1 MEMVLV
7 KTKTAIIFFFL
18 LFSLTMAYTIIL
30 TKDIDDTLK
39 NISMSSIVYDRHG
52 QLIGN
57 LFDHRKTWVS
67 LDKIHPHLQKAVVAI
82 EDARFYNHF
91 GIDLKGIARAAVR
104 NLIPGG
110 PMEGGSTIT
119 QQLAKIALLS
129 SERTLIRKFKDITCA
144 LGIEQSFTKNQI
156 LELYLNSIYLAHG
169 NLGVEAAAQ
178 YYFGKSAATLTLDQA
193 ALIAG
198 LIRSP
203 ENYSPFKDPEL
214 AVARR
219 NLVLKKMYEQGYIT
233 AAEYKKASAKPLNV
247 TKREKTSIAGA
258 YFLDYVKESL
268 IAEHGFTEEE
278 LRLGG
283 FRIYTT
289 LDITAQKAA
298 EEVTTKLPGFTRKDS
313 PQIALLTLDPRTGE
327 ILAMVGGRNYTD
339 TQLNRSVKSYRQ
351 PGSAIKPFVYAAA
364 LDGGFTAASLL
375 EDKPLVITLANGVE
389 WRPENNDHDYRG
401 KITLRRALSES
412 VNTVAVQLV
421 QTLGVENVAAKIE
434 AMGINSLVK
443 SGSNNDLNLAPLAL
457 GGLTKGVTPLE
468 LTAAYSAFANGGKYS
483 KPYAVQKIVD
493 NKGKTIKQFHPVQKE
508 TLSPQT
514 AYIIT
519 MLLQDAVEKGTGQQA
534 KLPDRPVAGKTGT
547 TSNYTNAWFIGYTPD
562 LITTVWLGND
572 RQEEPM
578 VYQKG
583 RIGSATASAL
593 WKQYMAKVTKN
604 RPVLDFIQPP
614 GIVWAN
620 VDPETGRTVSG
631 WFTRNSYKEVFT
643 EDNVPRGPIQKIW
656 HWLFSPP
663 KKEEKEEEATFPGET
678 GTTGD
683 SSVIS
688 GKSKV
693 RKY

>member
-1 MEMVLV
+1 MKIKIAM
-7 KTKTAIIFFFL
+7 IFFIL
-18 LFSLTMAYTIIL
+18 LFGLTMAYTIIL

-67 LDKIHPHLQKAVVAI
+67 IDKIHPHLQKAVVAI
-82 EDARFYNHF
+82 EDTRFYNHF
-91 GIDLKGIARAAVR
+91 GIDLKGIARAVVR

-110 PMEGGSTIT
+110 PIEGGSTIT

-169 NLGVEAAAQ
+169 NMGVEAAAQ
-178 YYFGKSAATLTLDQA
+178 YYFAKSAATLTLDQA

-203 ENYSPFKDPEL
+203 ENYSPFKHPDL

-233 AAEYKKASAKPLNV
+233 AVEYKNASAKPLNV
-247 TKREKTSIAGA
+247 TKREKASIAGA

-268 IAEHGFTEEE
+268 IAEYGFSEEE

-298 EEVTTKLPGFTRKDS
+298 EEAAIKLPGFTVKDL
-313 PQIALLTLDPRTGE
+313 PQVALLTLDPRTGE
-327 ILAMVGGRNYTD
+327 ILAMMGGRNYTD

-364 LDGGFTAASLL
+364 LDGGFTAASIL
-375 EDKPLVITLANGVE
+375 EDKPLVITLADGAE
-389 WRPENNDHDYRG
+389 WRPENNDHTYRG
-401 KITLRRALSES
+401 KITLRQALSES

-421 QTLGVENVAAKIE
+421 QTLGVESVAEKIE

-457 GGLTKGVTPLE
+457 GGLTRGVTPLE

-483 KPYAVQKIVD
+483 KPYAVQKVMD
-493 NKGKTIKQFHPVQKE
+493 SKGKTIKQFHPVQKE

-519 MLLQDAVEKGTGQQA
+519 MLLQDVVEKGTGQQA

-593 WKQYMAKVTKN
+593 WKNYMTKVTKS
-604 RPVLDFIQPP
+604 RPVLDFTQPP

-620 VDPETGRTVSG
+620 VDPDTGRTVSG
-631 WFTRNSYKEVFT
+631 WFNRDSYKEVFA
-643 EDNVPRGPIQKIW
+643 EDNVPRGRIQKIW
-656 HWLFSPP
+656 HWLFSPA
-663 KKEEKEEEATFPGET
+663 KKEAEEEEAPFPGET
-678 GTTGD
+678 GATGD
-683 SSVIS
+683 SPVIS
-688 GKSKV
+688 GEGKV
-693 RKY
+693 SEY

>member
-1 MEMVLV
+1 M
-7 KTKTAIIFFFL
+7 KAKIAITFFIL
-18 LFSLTMAYTIIL
+18 LFCLTMVYTIIL

-52 QLIGN
+52 ALIGN

-67 LDKIHPHLQKAVVAI
+67 IDKIHPYLPKAVVAI
-82 EDARFYNHF
+82 EDARFYTHF
-91 GIDLKGIARAAVR
+91 GIDLKGIARAVVR

-110 PMEGGSTIT
+110 TMEGGSTIT

-169 NLGVEAAAQ
+169 NMGVEAAAQ
-178 YYFGKSAATLTLDQA
+178 YYFGKSAANLTLDQA

-203 ENYSPFKDPEL
+203 ENYSPFKNPDL
-214 AVARR
+214 AVSRR
-219 NLVLKKMYEQGYIT
+219 NLVLKKMYEQGYINAT
-233 AAEYKKASAKPLNV
+233 EYNRASAKPVNV
-247 TKREKTSIAGA
+247 TKREKSSVVGA
-258 YFLDYVKESL
+258 YFLDYVRESL
-268 IAEHGFTEEE
+268 IKEYGFTEEE
-278 LRLGG
+278 LRFGG
-283 FRIYTT
+283 FGIYTT

-298 EEVTTKLPGFTRKDS
+298 EEAPSRLPGFTLKDS

-327 ILAMVGGRNYTD
+327 ILAMVGGRDYTG

-351 PGSAIKPFVYAAA
+351 PGSAIKPFLYAAA
-364 LDGGFTAASLL
+364 LDRGFTAASFM
-375 EDKPLVITLANGVE
+375 EDKPLSITLEDGTE
-389 WRPENNDHDYRG
+389 WHPENNDHNYRG
-401 KITLRRALSES
+401 KVTLRQALSES

-421 QTLGVENVAAKIE
+421 QTLGVESVAEKLE

-443 SGSNNDLNLAPLAL
+443 TGSNNDLNLAPLAL

-468 LTAAYSAFANGGKYS
+468 LTAAYSAFANGGRYS
-483 KPYAVQKIVD
+483 RPYAVQKIVD
-493 NKGKTIKQFHPVQKE
+493 SRGKTIKQFQPVQKK

-514 AYIIT
+514 AYILT
-519 MLLQDAVEKGTGQQA
+519 MLMQDVVEKGTGWQG

-547 TSNYTNAWFIGYTPD
+547 TSNYTNAWFVGYTPD

-578 VYQKG
+578 VYKKG
-583 RIGSATASAL
+583 RIGSATATVI
-593 WKQYMAKVTKN
+593 WKNYMAKITKD
-604 RPVLDFIQPP
+604 RPVQDFTEPP

-620 VDPETGRTVSG
+620 IDPDTGRTVSA
-631 WFTRNSYKEVFT
+631 WLSRDSYKEVFV
-643 EDNVPRGPIQKIW
+643 EDNVPRGPIQKFW
-656 HWLFSPP
+656 HWLFAPE
-663 KKEEKEEEATFPGET
+663 KKEAEEEEALLPEEN
-678 GTTGD
+678 GD
-683 SSVIS
+683 PDHSPI
-688 GKSKV
+688 
-693 RKY
+693 KYEEKRANQY